1 MVRIRKTDYSRM
13 KSRGFG
19 QFRNPSLY
27 NSRKKPERKKFH
39 FSFAIFKLVLFVA
52 VLIVGAYYL
61 FLSPIFIVKEILV
74 EGVSLVS
81 KEDVVKMI
89 PKNQNLLLMD
99 TQKIINNIIASHSE
113 VSDVQ
118 IFRGLPDAVKI
129 IILEKDGSIV
139 WQSGEIKYLVSTQGE
154 VARQIKGDE
163 GVNLPVVIDKKNVPV
178 VASQKIVSANF
189 IVFVKNVFDS
199 FFTETNIKPVN
210 FEINET
216 TFDVNLV
223 TDAGFYI
230 KMNSLR
236 SSKKQIDNL
245 KLVLASKRSEVR
257 EYIDLRIDGWAYY
270 K

>member
-1 MVRIRKTDYSRM
+1 MAIIRKKDYSRM

-27 NSRKKPERKKFH
+27 NSRKKPERKKFR
-39 FSFAIFKLVLFVA
+39 FSFAIFKLFVFVA
-52 VLIVGAYYL
+52 VLCVAGYYL
-61 FLSPIFIVKEILV
+61 FLSPLFVVKEIIV
-74 EGVSLVS
+74 EGANLVS
-81 KEDVVKMI
+81 KDDIINAI

-99 TQKIINNIIASHSE
+99 TKKIINNIVLSHPE

-118 IFRGLPDAVKI
+118 IFRGLPDAIKI
-129 IILEKDGSIV
+129 IVLEKDGSIV

-154 VARQIKGDE
+154 VARQIVGEE
-163 GVNLPVVIDKKNVPV
+163 GANLPVVVDKRSVPV
-178 VASQKIVSANF
+178 VAGQRIVSANF
-189 IVFVKNVFDS
+189 IVFVKNVYDS
-199 FFTETNIKPVN
+199 FFIETNIKPTH

-216 TFDVNLV
+216 TFDVNLF
-223 TDAGFYI
+223 TEAGFYV

-245 KLVLASKRSEVR
+245 KLVLASKRPDIR
-257 EYIDLRIDGWAYY
+257 EYVDLRIDGWAYY